1 MAAEG
6 IYEFSAT
13 GPAAA
18 NATAVRRALRFAV
31 ILRIAAA
38 MPIESPR
45 QHRTKTVAC
54 NGLGHRP
61 PNTGV

>member
-18 NATAVRRALRFAV
+18 NATAVELEAEPIHELAVAGEFSRRAG
-31 ILRIAAA
+31 AA
-38 MPIESPR
+38 
-45 QHRTKTVAC
+45 
-54 NGLGHRP
+54 GHRA
-61 PNTGV
+61 VK